1 MHSVTAARSWPRYI
15 FDLSQFMSCYIPSSY
30 VTSKPMEHE
39 IVVFWLD
46 ASIMGVMEME
56 ISKFQNVPSAT
67 ACESPKG
74 H

>member
-1 MHSVTAARSWPRYI
+1 MYSVMAARSWPRYI
-15 FDLSQFMSCYIPSSY
+15 FDLSQFMNYYIPSFY
-30 VTSKPMEHE
+30 ATSKPMEHE
-39 IVVFWLD
+39 IVVFWLH

-56 ISKFQNVPSAT
+56 ISKFQNIPSAT